1 MTTESVKTETK
12 EPEVTTVTNSLR
24 PFDVNSLIKKEET
37 CSNRNIPVINNNHAN
52 IEKPPCELN
61 MQGHDVAGGPGLYP
75 YLGLYSHL
83 MSMPHHPGPPL
94 LPGLNPLMQAQIA
107 LAAHA
112 HQQSVLASAYANL
125 HPSSMMERLKSQRF
139 SPYQNHKSPNSSHIS
154 TSDSKSAF
162 TSVTPGSMGQ
172 SSPTPG
178 SPPPSPSSHTAT
190 TSLRIKT
197 ISPPILS
204 PAHSQTSSSPGENPL
219 SSSTPSS
226 KDSSTSLTPDIRNI
240 EAMVNGLNGGHD
252 TKFGITHES
261 HRTLTKSQ

>member
-94 LPGLNPLMQAQIA
+94 LPGL
-107 LAAHA
+107 
-112 HQQSVLASAYANL
+112 
-125 HPSSMMERLKSQRF
+125 
-139 SPYQNHKSPNSSHIS
+139 
-154 TSDSKSAF
+154 
-162 TSVTPGSMGQ
+162 
-172 SSPTPG
+172 
-178 SPPPSPSSHTAT
+178 
-190 TSLRIKT
+190 
-197 ISPPILS
+197 IL
-204 PAHSQTSSSPGENPL
+204 
-219 SSSTPSS
+219 
-226 KDSSTSLTPDIRNI
+226 
-240 EAMVNGLNGGHD
+240 
-252 TKFGITHES
+252 
-261 HRTLTKSQ
+261 